1 MKISIRSLEK
11 RLSMILPLAE
21 AYQRSYN
28 KLSADYKSEQEMV
41 LYTRGYF
48 IKKLWKMAEDQQSLV
63 AVLQVND
70 VPRGFIRYSAI
81 PEYYTRPEDRQAQ
94 EVEKGYLDGFEFAWC
109 RKIRFDREVE
119 LNDKTLIV
127 NQIYLD
133 PQVQHHGLGTLLFE
147 QTVPELKKLGYQNLI
162 IEYNANNTNAKNFYQ
177 KLGFAP
183 FAQTK
188 DFDHILKKEDGHTV
202 FCISDVH
209 IAHTGIDN
217 ALEHLRLRRQMKQTF
232 VTVFDQRNHEAS
244 R

>member
-28 KLSADYKSEQEMV
+28 KLSADYKSEQEMA

-70 VPRGFIRYSAI
+70 VPRGFILYSAI